1 MYHPKLTKSSMAGA
15 EFKITDEIS
24 SSIFT
29 KLEKLSKDLKTLD
42 DDFKRTSNSYAD
54 FASKLAIQIN
64 ASPGNLSELD
74 KKSKEYEQ
82 TVKKLHDTQNKLAD
96 LQQKYKESLKQVN
109 EVTKQAVNNAQEDAK
124 AKKLNAEAEL
134 KLEKAQTERLRQQ
147 KLLNQEQKKQKL
159 TTEQAIQLSKQEVHS
174 IAEAEAVNK
183 QLRQAVKDLTDA
195 EDKEGKIRQQLNSAI
210 NQNTNYI
217 KRNRDAYVQA
227 KMTVGDY
234 KEQIKLAIVELKN
247 GNDSM
252 KNFGIVAKGFGGIIK
267 TSIAGG
273 TRQVASN
280 VGSMIKGFVGAQ
292 AVITGIQKL
301 IGAFKQGIN
310 TAIDFEAANSKLA
323 AILGTTKGEIK
334 DLTADARRL
343 GEATKYTASEAT
355 NLQIEL
361 SKLGFSKTEILDMTE
376 GVLKFAQATGAELP
390 EAAAL
395 AGAALRMFGADT
407 EETERYVSAM
417 AVATTKSALSFSYL
431 QTAMPIVGPVAK
443 AFNFTIEDTLALLGK
458 LADAGFDASMSAT
471 ATRNIL
477 LNLADGS
484 GKLAQALG
492 GPVKTLPELVDGLKR
507 LKEQGIDL
515 NSTLEMTDK
524 RSVAAF
530 NAFLTAS
537 DKIVP
542 LRDQITG
549 VEDDLNK
556 MADTM
561 GNNVQG
567 ALYNLSSAWESLM
580 LTIMDNTGAMKD
592 FIDMATNGI
601 RKINEWLMSAEQLA
615 DKQVETAKRAASP
628 YAEESIKSEI
638 IAINRLKDEYIKAGD
653 DETTALEKAKNE
665 RIAVLEQELSKQQ
678 SLRNKFYNENQQL
691 WKDMEDASFF
701 KQALGLEKTNAEFG
715 KEQTRTWNEYLDKV
729 TKVTSLEKQIADIR
743 EISNSIDDASGT
755 STTLTDKQKKK
766 LEKQRKE
773 QLRIDKAYQQS
784 RLELMDEG
792 LEKELASIRL
802 NYTQRIAEVK
812 GNSEKENE
820 TRKNLAEKMQE
831 ELANKE
837 IDFYLSQEKKKLQIT
852 LEAAKEGSEEQ
863 RELRMRM
870 IDLDEEAEINA
881 TKGNY
886 ENLQAIRDKYEK
898 KRIDELNRQ
907 TYEDIKRMENS
918 ASRQAEAFVVGL
930 AEQQNEL
937 KKSHLKG
944 EMSEEKYKEALYK
957 LTIKYNKEMLLA
969 QISAAEA
976 ELKVAKATGTI
987 PQEKIEEL
995 RLKLQ
1000 KLRADFGSLLND
1012 EASNEAEKGKKQ
1024 VEDWADA
1031 LKNITDSFPSE
1042 QSGFADFFSGINDVL
1057 GDLAKKA
1064 QEAGGSFSDMWANM
1078 SNGERLKLV
1087 LGSLAKISDGLN
1099 SMMQNIYENRIS
1111 KIEEE
1116 QEANE
1121 EAGEQE
1127 LARIERLEET
1137 GAISSEEAE
1146 ARKRAAEDKTAR
1158 KNEELEKKKAQLQQK
1173 QARWDKAN
1181 SIIQAT
1187 IATAL
1192 AVAKA
1197 LPNFVLAGI
1206 AAAMGAAQIAVIA
1219 SQPIPKYAKGTDS
1232 HKGGLA
1238 VVGDGGVPETI
1249 VTEKGAYITPSVPTL
1264 VDIPKGAKVIPYAVD
1279 MDRIKAHA
1287 NDFDG
1292 LMAYRSENDLP
1303 PVSIVN
1309 DYSELE
1315 KKIGHLEKSQQ
1326 IGFAKLAKAIREN
1339 NYHQFSK
1346 SI

>member
-1 MYHPKLTKSSMAGA
+1 MAGA
-15 EFKITDEIS
+15 EFKITDKIQDSILTKIKDIS
-24 SSIFT
+24 KELGVLNGKFNKAS
-29 KLEKLSKDLKTLD
+29 E
-42 DDFKRTSNSYAD
+42 SYAD
-54 FASKLAIQIN
+54 LAEKLATKIN
-64 ASPGNLSELD
+64 DSPGSLAELS

-82 TVKKLHDTQNKLAD
+82 TVKKLHDTQNELAD

-109 EVTKQAVNNAQEDAK
+109 EVTKQAVRNAQEDAK

-134 KLEKAQTERLRQQ
+134 RLEKAQTERLRQQ

-159 TTEQAIQLSKQEVHS
+159 TTEQAIQLARKEVHS
-174 IAEAEAVNK
+174 IAEAESANK
-183 QLRQAVKDLTDA
+183 QLRQVVKDMTDA
-195 EDKEGKIRQQLNSAI
+195 EDKEGRIRQQLNSAI

-252 KNFGIVAKGFGGIIK
+252 RNFGIVAKGFGGILK
-267 TSIAGG
+267 TGISDGV
-273 TRQVASN
+273 RQVSSN

-301 IGAFKQGIN
+301 IGAFKQGVN

-580 LTIMDNTGAMKD
+580 LTIMGNTGAMKD
-592 FIDMATNGI
+592 FVDMATNGI
-601 RKINEWLMSAEQLA
+601 RKINEWLMTTEQLA
-615 DKQVETAKRAASP
+615 EKQVETAKRAASP
-628 YAEESIKSEI
+628 YAEKSIKSEI
-638 IAINRLKDEYIKAGD
+638 IAINRLKDEYLKAGD

-665 RIAVLEQELSKQQ
+665 RIAILEQELSKQQ

-691 WKDMEDASFF
+691 WKDMGDASFF
-701 KQALGLEKTNAEFG
+701 KQALGLEKTNTEFS
-715 KEQTRTWNEYLDKV
+715 KEQTKTWNEYLDKV

-743 EISNSIDDASGT
+743 AISNSVDET
-755 STTLTDKQKKK
+755 SKVSTALTDKQKKE

-773 QLRIDKAYQQS
+773 LLRIDKEYQQS

-792 LEKELASIRL
+792 LEKELAKIRL

-812 GNSEKENE
+812 GNSGKENE

-831 ELANKE
+831 EIANKE
-837 IDFYLSQEKKKLQIT
+837 IDFYLSQEKKKLHIA
-852 LEAAKEGSEEQ
+852 LDSVKEGSEEQ
-863 RELRMRM
+863 RRMRM
-870 IDLDEEAEINA
+870 ELIDLDEEAEVNA
-881 TKGNY
+881 MKGNY
-886 ENLQAIRDKYEK
+886 ENLQLVRDKYEK
-898 KRIDELNRQ
+898 KRIEELNKQ
-907 TYEDIKRMENS
+907 TNEDIRRMEDS
-918 ASRQAEAFVVGL
+918 ASLQAEAFVVGL
-930 AEQQNEL
+930 AERQNEL
-937 KKSHLKG
+937 EKSHLKG
-944 EMSEEKYKEALYK
+944 EMSEEKYKEDLYK
-957 LTIKYNKEMLLA
+957 LTVKYNKEMLLA

-976 ELKVAKATGTI
+976 ELKLAEETGTI
-987 PQEKIEEL
+987 PQERIDEL
-995 RLKLQ
+995 RLKLR
-1000 KLRADFGSLLND
+1000 KLRADFDSLAND
-1012 EASNEAEKGKKQ
+1012 EMASESEKGKKK
-1024 VEDWADA
+1024 VEEWEEA
-1031 LKNITDSFPSE
+1031 LKGITDAFPSE

-1064 QEAGGSFSDMWANM
+1064 QEAGGSFSDMWNNM
-1078 SNGERLKLV
+1078 SDEERLKLT
-1087 LGSLAKISDGLN
+1087 LEGLAKLSDGLN

-1238 VVGDGGVPETI
+1238 VVGDGGVPETVI
-1249 VTEKGAYITPSVPTL
+1249 TDNGAYITPSVPTL
-1264 VDIPKGAKVIPYAVD
+1264 VDIPRGAKVIPYAVD
-1279 MDRIKAHA
+1279 MERMMAHA
-1287 NDFDG
+1287 SDFDG
-1292 LMAYRSENDLP
+1292 LMAYRSENNLP
-1303 PVSIVN
+1303 PISIVN

-1315 KKIGHLEKSQQ
+1315 KEIKSLKKSQQ
-1326 IGFAKLAKAIREN
+1326 IGFARLAMAIKEN
-1339 NYHQFSK
+1339 NYQQFSK
-1346 SI
+1346 NI